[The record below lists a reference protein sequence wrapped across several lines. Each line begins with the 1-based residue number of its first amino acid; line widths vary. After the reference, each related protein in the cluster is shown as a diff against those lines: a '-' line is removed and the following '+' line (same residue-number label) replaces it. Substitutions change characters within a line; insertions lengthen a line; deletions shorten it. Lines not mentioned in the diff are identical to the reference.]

1 MAIRGSMRDHL
12 GGDVGAGAG
21 AVLDDEGLPQA
32 LRQPLTDQPRMDVGD
47 TTGRAANDDAHRPRW
62 ISLCA
67 RNARHCRQRGSA
79 RRQMQELPSGKV
91 HVARLL
97 PALMLPARIP
107 LALFSVSSAMSLLK
121 SDGEPTNA
129 VPPSSA
135 SRALILGS
143 ARPALT
149 SLLSCL
155 MISVG
160 VFLGAPIATN
170 ALASKP
176 GRDSPNV
183 DTCGS

>member
-1 MAIRGSMRDHL
+1 
-12 GGDVGAGAG
+12 
-21 AVLDDEGLPQA
+21 
-32 LRQPLTDQPRMDVGD
+32 
-47 TTGRAANDDAHRPRW
+47 N
-62 ISLCA
+62 
-67 RNARHCRQRGSA
+67 CRQRGSA
-79 RRQMQELPSGKV
+79 RGQMQKISAGEF
-91 HVARLL
+91 HDARLHS
-97 PALMLPARIP
+97 ALMFAARIT
-107 LALFSVSSAMSLLK
+107 LAHFSVSSAMSLLK

-135 SRALILGS
+135 GRALILGS

-183 DTCGS
+183 GTFGS

>member
-1 MAIRGSMRDHL
+1 
-12 GGDVGAGAG
+12 
-21 AVLDDEGLPQA
+21 
-32 LRQPLTDQPRMDVGD
+32 LTDQPRMDVGD

-79 RRQMQELPSGKV
+79 RRQMQELPSGKF
-91 HVARLL
+91 HDARLHS
-97 PALMLPARIP
+97 ALMLAARIT
-107 LALFSVSSAMSLLK
+107 LAHFSVSSAMSLRR
-121 SDGEPTNA
+121 SCGRPRNA
-129 VPPSSA
+129 VLRSSA
-135 SRALILGS
+135 SRVLILGS

-183 DTCGS
+183 GTFGS